1 MSEGKLRMVENS
13 DEVLYTIP
21 VLGSL
26 YLAGNPDK
34 SEYFFAGLNDG
45 GASTLA

>member
-13 DEVLYTIP
+13 EEVLYTIP

-26 YLAGNPDK
+26 YLAWTKIN
-34 SEYFFAGLNDG
+34 YNRLI
-45 GASTLA
+45 LAKL